1 MRFNH
6 PRIVIG
12 GGCVASKYTFG
23 RMSDAQILKL
33 ADRLFNA
40 FTKGSYS
47 VTIGDIGNINV
58 SKGDEEGELET
69 GLKEFSKTLKDDT
82 YFITEMTWT
91 AGSNS
96 HKVKFVRSKRIGLS
110 NSNNS
115 EVWVNS
121 ENPYID
127 GLEVTSSSENAP
139 TILSIIHT
147 FINLAPPIVGGS
159 EAGSALDQSQ
169 AILNRVSSAIATLVE
184 HTSERQRELDQTRS
198 SLTRDAEKAIK
209 VIRAEADEKI
219 TIIRE
224 EYQQKERAIANRE
237 AELDDRANTHV
248 RRDFA
253 KQMASLSDTQLQANL
268 LTKSTKSFWVPLA
281 ICVAPILILAIVV
294 FQELNFIQLFSKN
307 ISQIAMDNKL
317 NADQK
322 TILIGNVNYQ
332 ILYAQIRIVLQSL
345 GIAAL
350 VWFALRLAS
359 SRYSLVSGWERDLHR
374 FRLDTERAGFLVE
387 GDLEARKVNQE
398 GLPDV
403 LLESFSRNLFSSS
416 DSVHG
421 PTSSEGLGGA
431 LNALLGQAAKVRVG
445 PDGVNVEVEGR
456 GIRKARKLIEDE

>member
-1 MRFNH
+1 M
-6 PRIVIG
+6 
-12 GGCVASKYTFG
+12 ASKYTFG

-33 ADRLFNA
+33 AARLYKA
-40 FTKGSYS
+40 FAEGNYS
-47 VTIGDIGNINV
+47 VTIGDMGSIDAR
-58 SKGDEEGELET
+58 KDEEGEVEI
-69 GLKEFSKTLKDDT
+69 GLKEFGKTLKDDT
-82 YFITEMTWT
+82 YFITGMTWST
-91 AGSNS
+91 GSSS
-96 HKVKFVRSKRIGLS
+96 HEVRFFRSKRIGI
-110 NSNNS
+110 NPNNNS

-121 ENPYID
+121 ENPFID
-127 GLEVTSSSENAP
+127 GLEVSSSSENAP
-139 TILSIIHT
+139 TVLSIIHS

-184 HTSERQRELDQTRS
+184 HTSERQQELDQTRS
-198 SLTRDAEKAIK
+198 SITRDAEKAIRA
-209 VIRAEADEKI
+209 IRSEADGKI
-219 TIIRE
+219 ASIRE
-224 EYQQKERAIANRE
+224 DFEVKEKALANRE

-248 RRDFA
+248 RREFA

-268 LTKSTKSFWVPLA
+268 LTKSTRSFWVPLA
-281 ICVAPILILAIVV
+281 ICVVPIVILAFIV
-294 FQELNFIQLFSKN
+294 FRELSFIQLFSFN
-307 ISQIAMDNKL
+307 ISQIAMDAKL
-317 NADQK
+317 NAEQK

-403 LLESFSRNLFSSS
+403 LLQSFSRNLFSSS
-416 DSVHG
+416 DSAHG
-421 PTSSEGLGGA
+421 PTSGEGLGGA

>member
-1 MRFNH
+1 MTWQ
-6 PRIVIG
+6 
-12 GGCVASKYTFG
+12 AS
-23 RMSDAQILKL
+23 SSAH
-33 ADRLFNA
+33 
-40 FTKGSYS
+40 S
-47 VTIGDIGNINV
+47 VTYYRQKVWGQNIHQQQTWIEPSSPFIDSVEVKAKEVNAPSLLAIV
-58 SKGDEEGELET
+58 SKHVV
-69 GLKEFSKTLKDDT
+69 
-82 YFITEMTWT
+82 M
-91 AGSNS
+91 
-96 HKVKFVRSKRIGLS
+96 
-110 NSNNS
+110 
-115 EVWVNS
+115 
-121 ENPYID
+121 
-127 GLEVTSSSENAP
+127 
-139 TILSIIHT
+139 
-147 FINLAPPIVGGS
+147 APPIVGGP
-159 EAGSALDQSQ
+159 EAGTAMDQSQ
-169 AILNRVSSAIATLVE
+169 AILNRVSAAVATLVE
-184 HTSERQRELDQTRS
+184 HTAERQKELDRTR
-198 SLTRDAEKAIK
+198 LTISRDAEKVVKANK
-209 VIRAEADEKI
+209 AEAEAEVRQIEEAFADKEK
-219 TIIRE
+219 
-224 EYQQKERAIANRE
+224 ALADRE

-248 RRDFA
+248 RREFA

-281 ICVAPILILAIVV
+281 ICVGPIIILAIIV
-294 FQELNFIQLFSKN
+294 FRELSFIQLFSNN
-307 ISQIAMDNKL
+307 IGQIATDGKL

-322 TILIGNVNYQ
+322 NILIGNVNYQ

-416 DSVHG
+416 DSGHG

>member
-1 MRFNH
+1 M
-6 PRIVIG
+6 
-12 GGCVASKYTFG
+12 ASKYTFG

-33 ADRLFNA
+33 AAALFKA
-40 FTKGSYS
+40 FSKGNYS
-47 VTIGDIGNINV
+47 VTIGDMGNISV
-58 SKGDEEGELET
+58 SKNDEEGKVET

-82 YFITEMTWT
+82 YFITDMTWS

-96 HKVKFVRSKRIGLS
+96 HKVRFLRSKRIGI
-110 NSNNS
+110 NPSNNA

-127 GLEVTSSSENAP
+127 GLEVSSSSQNAP
-139 TILSIIHT
+139 FVLSIIHA

-198 SLTRDAEKAIK
+198 SITRDAEKAIK
-209 VIRAEADEKI
+209 AIRAETDGKI
-219 TIIRE
+219 ASIRE
-224 EYQQKERAIANRE
+224 DYRTKEKALTDRE

-248 RRDFA
+248 RREFA

-281 ICVAPILILAIVV
+281 ICVAPIIILALVV
-294 FQELNFIQLFSKN
+294 FRELGFIELFSKN
-307 ISQIAMDNKL
+307 IGEIATDSRL
-317 NADQK
+317 NSEQK
-322 TILIGNVNYQ
+322 AILIGNVNYQ

-403 LLESFSRNLFSSS
+403 LLASFSRNLFSSS
-416 DSVHG
+416 DSGHG

-456 GIRKARKLIEDE
+456 GIRKAKKLIEDE